1 MVVWHIKY
9 YLDIVPSG
17 GYLFVL
23 GGMRM
28 VSFGE
33 RASHWLGVL
42 IKAFLAFLLIFFV
55 IRNISMY
62 GLAVR
67 GDAGSG
73 WLFPLIG
80 VYAALIAGTAA
91 VFFGAVKIKREWLC
105 LLVVFAFALALR
117 LTIFIIFKQKPINDF
132 LNYYTFGLNI
142 KNGDLHTTAMMIGD
156 YQMPKMGGL
165 ALFNT
170 ALCFIFG
177 DTSRGQQLAHVVIS
191 ALICPAIC
199 YSFRR
204 LDKRIA
210 LLAALLYAI
219 YPSSLI
225 SAQFST
231 NHHGAA
237 LFFIIAVGFF
247 IEALS
252 ENGLKRK
259 LLFAVVSAAFLVVSD
274 FIHSSSII
282 IIIAMA
288 VVMLF
293 SVLRNKKLRLKNLC
307 AAALLIAMFFSLGAL
322 GTQILYRAHVI
333 YDTRSITPLFKVLMG
348 FNEYYR
354 GAYSDD
360 YNYVKGI
367 PFDDQNS
374 VCLHMLK
381 DRLNKLSP
389 TGILGL
395 FAEKTDVAWFG
406 NDLYFYFFIEDELDI
421 FATERQ
427 TRLEAEEL
435 TFMARRIEFTDGM
448 QAVDNLFLLA
458 VYLLSAAGMII
469 RIKRKENEAFILSA
483 LVPLGWMLF
492 IMISEVQ
499 SRYRFPAIP
508 FYMVLA
514 ATGVFELGGLIARR
528 KHQDIETA

>member
-1 MVVWHIKY
+1 MI
-9 YLDIVPSG
+9 
-17 GYLFVL
+17 
-23 GGMRM
+23 
-28 VSFGE
+28 SFGE
-33 RASHWLGVL
+33 KASHWLGVL
-42 IKAFLAFLLIFFV
+42 IKALLAFLLTFFV
-55 IRNISMY
+55 LRNVSMY

-67 GDAGSG
+67 GDAESG
-73 WLFPLIG
+73 WLFQLAG
-80 VYAALIAGTAA
+80 VYVLLIICTAA
-91 VFFGAVKIKREWLC
+91 IFFGAIKIKRELLC
-105 LLVVFAFALALR
+105 CLVVFAFALALR
-117 LTIFIIFKQKPINDF
+117 LTIFIIFKQKPVNDF

-142 KNGDLHTTAMMIGD
+142 KNGDLHATAMMIGD

-177 DTSRGQQLAHVVIS
+177 DTARGQQLAHVVLS

-199 YSFRR
+199 FSFRR
-204 LDKRIA
+204 LDKKVA

-225 SAQFST
+225 SSQFST

-237 LFFIIAVGFF
+237 LFFIIAAGLF
-247 IEALS
+247 IEALN
-252 ENGLKRK
+252 ETGIRKK
-259 LLFAVVSAAFLVVSD
+259 LLFASASAVFLILSD
-274 FIHSSSII
+274 FIHSSAII
-282 IIIAMA
+282 MIIAM
-288 VVMLF
+288 VVITLF
-293 SVLRNKKLRLKNLC
+293 SILRDKKLRLKNLC
-307 AAALLIAMFFSLGAL
+307 ATALLAVIFFSFGAL
-322 GTQILYRAHVI
+322 GTQVLYKAHVI

-367 PFDDQNS
+367 PFDEQNR
-374 VCLHMLK
+374 VCINMLR
-381 DRLNKLSP
+381 DRLNKLSL
-389 TGILGL
+389 TGTLGL
-395 FAEKTDVAWFG
+395 FAEKTDTAWFG

-435 TFMARRIEFTDGM
+435 AFMARRIEFTDGM
-448 QAVDNLFLLA
+448 QAVDNLFLLI
-458 VYLLSAAGMII
+458 VYLLSAAGMVI
-469 RIKRKENEAFILSA
+469 RIKKKENEAFILSA

-499 SRYRFPAIP
+499 SRYRFPAMP
-508 FYMVLA
+508 FYMLLA
-514 ATGVFELGGLIARR
+514 STGVFEIGGLIKR
-528 KHQDIETA
+528 KKH